1 MNINDI
7 LQAENILL
15 SLNASSK
22 DEALKSLAELLFE
35 NHKLKDLNLFIEDL
49 YKRESAGFTGA
60 GKSIAIPHG
69 ISESV
74 EQVTLAIGRLNN
86 TIDWE
91 TWADIEKK
99 DREVKLIIMF
109 AVPSAD
115 VDKEDRNYIEALK
128 VVMRKLA
135 KVEVL
140 QDILSA
146 SSENEIISILSR

>member
-22 DEALKSLAELLFE
+22 DEALKSLAELLFK

>member
-22 DEALKSLAELLFE
+22 DEALKALAELLFE